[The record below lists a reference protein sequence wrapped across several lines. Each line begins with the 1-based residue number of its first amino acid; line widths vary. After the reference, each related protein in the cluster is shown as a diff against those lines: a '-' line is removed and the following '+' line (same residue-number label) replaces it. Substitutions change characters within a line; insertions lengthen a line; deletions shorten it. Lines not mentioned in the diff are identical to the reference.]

1 MITAAVIDPL
11 ILLRL
16 RILMDVSNAMECTQ
30 GFLIPI
36 THMILCH
43 ICHHMP
49 FGVLVFDLIYM
60 LNVIGSNKRCIVK
73 YVRFLP
79 FWLQQEMRPVPTCL
93 HLPFF
98 RNSGCTLRTLR
109 SFSQHSQWEPK
120 ILRLV
125 FYYIQGVS
133 WIFPAQNSSQLK
145 VSNSVKYCVL
155 RSTCSDRLS

>member
-93 HLPFF
+93 KLPIFIF
-98 RNSGCTLRTLR
+98 LFSEIQAAPSELSEHSLSTLSGSL
-109 SFSQHSQWEPK
+109 
-120 ILRLV
+120 
-125 FYYIQGVS
+125 
-133 WIFPAQNSSQLK
+133 
-145 VSNSVKYCVL
+145 KYCILYSITYRV
-155 RSTCSDRLS
+155 